1 MLAHQTLLIT
11 RDNSSMPHSSHT
23 GICLVTSVHDAGC
36 FGRIVFRSLHVVV
49 NGKHTVFSVIIYR
62 LCFPPELIT
71 LISIHVLVIAP
82 LRGMLLVYKPDTRG
96 RAAPSGGG
104 GLINRNILSE
114 GAISDLQPVAMWL
127 TSKRGVWLLV
137 TLLAAG

>member
-1 MLAHQTLLIT
+1 MQCT
-11 RDNSSMPHSSHT
+11 
-23 GICLVTSVHDAGC
+23 
-36 FGRIVFRSLHVVV
+36 
-49 NGKHTVFSVIIYR
+49 Y
-62 LCFPPELIT
+62 
-71 LISIHVLVIAP
+71 VLVIAP

-96 RAAPSGGG
+96 RAVPEGG

>member
-1 MLAHQTLLIT
+1 MGSRKPGGCQGPPNIRGGG
-11 RDNSSMPHSSHT
+11 RDAT
-23 GICLVTSVHDAGC
+23 GGGGV
-36 FGRIVFRSLHVVV
+36 
-49 NGKHTVFSVIIYR
+49 Y
-62 LCFPPELIT
+62 
-71 LISIHVLVIAP
+71 VLVIAP
-82 LRGMLLVYKPDTRG
+82 LRGMLLVYKPE
-96 RAAPSGGG
+96 GG